1 MSQNQKAFPL
11 TTLFVESRQFCMSMT
26 TPLINTCVQKHSIAF
41 EGPAEDFFE
50 GALLGNGALGCVVT
64 TRPDGIHVF
73 FGHNSVWDRRVPD
86 VPESEDDT
94 FAKVMAKLNA
104 LPKDLDHLRDDPWFE
119 SHFNYNFSRYG
130 EIYPRPLP
138 CGSVLFGFDR
148 RRTEVL
154 GHELLF
160 ENGLL
165 RIDMLHDQ
173 CKLHIEIFL
182 HANEDR
188 VYLRSVDSLGQPA
201 PHPFVRVAAYP
212 DPTTTGDFPPAI
224 VEETDSRSLCYQQT
238 MDSSE
243 AATDS
248 PSVNRQY
255 LLQLAVMLNQKIEKR
270 RILLNVNHPKRY
282 QDAINPDFKNFTQ
295 ESPPLH
301 KYFVTDAPLEAVI
314 DLQQGAKDKIE
325 ASLPEI
331 AFGFWDTHFA
341 DNCSHWS
348 QFWNASSIQ
357 LEDSFLEALWYR
369 NQYFLN
375 CVLKP
380 GSTCPGIFGPWMYKT
395 IGTDWHGDYHLNY
408 NTQQLFWSAFSSNH
422 LNQHLPYVAL
432 LEDYLFPLAKSWA
445 KDYYAMRG
453 ASFPYCAVP
462 VSMEKPLLLG
472 ADWSW
477 GIGISAWVI
486 QTLWWHWRYSGD
498 RAFLEQRAM
507 PMIVAVTEFMVDF
520 LDRPEC
526 QGAFWG
532 DNHLHV
538 YPSLS
543 QELYRLRPQFHT
555 NRDALID
562 LAMIRYQFETFL
574 EAGKTLGCDETD
586 LINKVKQLLQQLAPY
601 PKVHKDGIAVFVSV
615 PNEDP
620 DTIHNAPQ
628 PLIPVFPC
636 KEIGLDSS
644 KEILESARHTYKT
657 HLNEG
662 GNDLV
667 FLNLQAARLGI
678 LDLQRF
684 KRQVRYC
691 LLPNGTCTDKNLT
704 AGGRISD
711 LDSFSYMNRMGIWV
725 ENFALPAVINE
736 CLMQHHQGKI
746 YLFPNWPKE
755 QDAAFD
761 KLRAPGGFLV
771 SARLTKSMIDEVIIH
786 NDTQEIQHLS
796 LINPW
801 HEATWQLQDDEAECI
816 SDAKLLCM
824 NIQPGQTVRFTAK

>member
-1 MSQNQKAFPL
+1 MSKI
-11 TTLFVESRQFCMSMT
+11 
-26 TPLINTCVQKHSIAF
+26 TPLINTRVQKHTLTF
-41 EGPAEDFFE
+41 DGPAEDFFE

-64 TRPDGIHVF
+64 TRPDAIHVF
-73 FGHNSVWDRRVPD
+73 FGHNSVWDRRVPNA
-86 VPESEDDT
+86 PESQDDT
-94 FAKVMAKLNA
+94 FAKVMAKLKA
-104 LPKDLDHLRDDPWFE
+104 LPKDLNHLRDDPWFE

-154 GHELLF
+154 GHAILL

-165 RIDMLHDQ
+165 RINLLHDQ
-173 CKLHIEIFL
+173 KKLHIEVFL
-182 HANEDR
+182 HASEDR
-188 VYLRSVDSLGQPA
+188 VYLRSVDSLGRAA

-212 DPTTTGDFPPAI
+212 DPTTTEDFPPI
-224 VEETDSRSLCYQQT
+224 ISEHMDDRGLCYRQT
-238 MDSSE
+238 MGSSE
-243 AATDS
+243 TT
-248 PSVNRQY
+248 PETQPGNRQY
-255 LLQLAVMLNQKIEKR
+255 WLQLAVMLNQKIEKR

-282 QDAINPDFKNFTQ
+282 QGAINPDFNYFTQ
-295 ESPPLH
+295 QSPALH
-301 KYFVTDAPLEAVI
+301 KYFVSDEPLEAVI
-314 DLQQGAKDKIE
+314 DLQQGAKDKLE
-325 ASLPEI
+325 PSLPGI
-331 AFGFWDTHFA
+331 TFGLWDSHFA

-348 QFWNASSIQ
+348 QFWNASSIE
-357 LEDSFLEALWYR
+357 LEDRFLEELWYR

-375 CVLKP
+375 CVLRP
-380 GSTCPGIFGPWMYKT
+380 GSTCPGIFGPWMYKN

-408 NTQQLFWSAFSSNH
+408 NTQQLFWSVFSSNH
-422 LNQHLPYVAL
+422 LDKHLPYVEL

-445 KDYYAMRG
+445 NDYYAMRG

-462 VSMEKPLLLG
+462 VAMDKPLLLG

-507 PMIVAVTEFMVDF
+507 PMIEAVTEFMVDF
-520 LDRPEC
+520 LNRPEC

-532 DNHLHV
+532 DKHV
-538 YPSLS
+538 HVFPSLS
-543 QELYRLRPQFHT
+543 QELYRLRPEFHT

-562 LAMIRYQFETFL
+562 LAMIRYQFNAFL
-574 EAGKTLGCDETD
+574 EARIALGLNEDDLTAKVQTLLKE
-586 LINKVKQLLQQLAPY
+586 LAPY
-601 PKVHKDGIAVFVSV
+601 PKVPKDGKSVFVSV

-628 PLIPVFPC
+628 PLMPVFPC
-636 KEIGLDSS
+636 NEIGLDSPPD
-644 KEILESARHTYKT
+644 ELESARHTYKT

-736 CLMQHHQGKI
+736 CLMQCHNGNI

-761 KLRAPGGFLV
+761 KLRTPGGFLV
-771 SARLTKSMIDEVIIH
+771 SARLSGSMVVEVIVH
-786 NDTQEIQHLS
+786 NDAPSQQSLR

-801 HEATWQLQDDEAECI
+801 KEAFWRLQDDEAEFI
-816 SDAKLLCM
+816 SGEKLLRM